1 MQIQSA
7 KDLDVYKLANEFAME
22 IFEITKDFPAEE
34 KYALTSQNTA
44 LVEIGLLEPSRSMG
58 KEALHSPF
66 CQ

>member
-1 MQIQSA
+1 
-7 KDLDVYKLANEFAME
+7 LDVYKLANEFAME
-22 IFEITKDFPAEE
+22 IFEITKNFPAERKIRFDE
-34 KYALTSQNTA
+34 SDTA